1 MTQNDGQHLNML
13 YHIFPFLKW
22 LKGYQ
27 KSFLKSDLTA
37 GITVAVVL
45 IPQAMAYAML
55 AGMPPVYGLYT
66 AAVTPFIG
74 ALWGSLRQLATGPI
88 AIMSLLVLTTLAP
101 MAEPGSPEFVELAF
115 LLAFM
120 VGIFYLIIGVFRMGV
135 VMAFI
140 SHSAVTGFTA
150 AAALIIISTQLPNFL
165 GLTVSRHEYVF
176 HQLLEIVKNLPS
188 LHIQTSIVGFAAL
201 AVIYTLKKIRPNFP
215 SALVAL
221 ILTTGAVFL
230 FRLDQS
236 GIAIVGKTMSGLP
249 KPHIPIFDFDTISAL
264 LGPAVVIALVSF
276 AETYSVGKA
285 ISSETKQKVDV
296 DQEFV
301 GQGLANIIG
310 SFFQCLPVSGSF
322 SRTAI
327 NLSSGA
333 KTGISSVIS
342 SLGVIV
348 TLLFL
353 TPLLTYIPRA
363 ALAALVI
370 TAVLTLFHPKK
381 VFALWKMNRNDGI
394 VAVTVFVLALLTKPD
409 YALLIGVVVSL
420 MLFLWKTMRPRVVR
434 VSKDPEYNM
443 FINADELNKPSCP
456 QLLQLRSDNAIYFA
470 NAEYTMGHI
479 LKRLDEH
486 KTPIKFLLLDFQAV
500 GFIDVTGVVELRGMH
515 EELKRRNIRLALMGV
530 KRPVKEVLISSGFMD
545 ELEPTL
551 FIKNRGEAITI
562 IFKSLYHDY
571 CIKSCPHQLFYEC
584 PVNE

>member
-1 MTQNDGQHLNML
+1 M
-13 YHIFPFLKW
+13 
-22 LKGYQ
+22 
-27 KSFLKSDLTA
+27 
-37 GITVAVVL
+37 
-45 IPQAMAYAML
+45 
-55 AGMPPVYGLYT
+55 
-66 AAVTPFIG
+66 
-74 ALWGSLRQLATGPI
+74 
-88 AIMSLLVLTTLAP
+88 TTLTP

-120 VGIFYLIIGVFRMGV
+120 VGVFYLVIGVFRMGV

-188 LHIQTSIVGFAAL
+188 LHIQTSIIGFAAL
-201 AVIYTLKKIRPNFP
+201 AIIYTLKKIRPNFP

-236 GIAIVGKTMSGLP
+236 GIAIVGKTLSGLP
-249 KPHIPIFDFDTISAL
+249 KPHIPAFDFDTISAL
-264 LGPAVVIALVSF
+264 LGPTVVIALVSF

-301 GQGLANIIG
+301 GQGMANIIG

-333 KTGISSVIS
+333 KTGISSVVS

-370 TAVLTLFHPKK
+370 TAVLTLFHPKE

-409 YALLIGVVVSL
+409 YALLIGVLVSL

-434 VSKDPEYNM
+434 VSKDPEFNM
-443 FINADELNKPSCP
+443 FVNADELNKPSCP

-479 LKRLDEH
+479 LKRLDEQ

-500 GFIDVTGVVELRGMH
+500 GFIDITGVVELRGLH
-515 EELKRRNIRLALMGV
+515 EDLKRRNIRLALMGV
-530 KRPVKEVLISSGFMD
+530 KLPVKEVLSSSGFMD
-545 ELEPTL
+545 ELEQTF

-562 IFKSLYHDY
+562 IFKFLYHDY
-571 CIKSCPHQLFYEC
+571 CTKSCPHQLFYEC
-584 PVNE
+584 PVDK